1 MKTAYFMRTNRDLK
15 GGTPPG
21 YSTDGTLPGV
31 VPLYG
36 VYGDVPNDRVWFCLP
51 DTPGAPFQD
60 FSLKHSVIFFH
71 RQVKIAYFLQNR
83 GVLSR
88 TSQALQEI

>member
-1 MKTAYFMRTNRDLK
+1 MRTNRDLK

>member
-1 MKTAYFMRTNRDLK
+1 MKTAYITRKNRDLK

-21 YSTDGTLPGV
+21 CSTEGTLPGV
-31 VPLYG
+31 LPLYG
-36 VYGDVPNDRVWFCLP
+36 LYGNVPNDRVWFCLP

-60 FSLKHSVIFFH
+60 FSRTHNFKLFFFH
-71 RQVKIAYFLQNR
+71 SQVKIAHFLQNR

-88 TSQALQEI
+88 TNQAT